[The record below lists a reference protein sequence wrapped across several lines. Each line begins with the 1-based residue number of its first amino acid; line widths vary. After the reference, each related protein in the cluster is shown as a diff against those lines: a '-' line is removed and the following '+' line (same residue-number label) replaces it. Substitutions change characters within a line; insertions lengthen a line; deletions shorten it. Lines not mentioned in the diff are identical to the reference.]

1 MLGSNVVMKKS
12 RETQQVAV
20 TTTGITLMSLSLILN
35 VFMAYKPVA
44 KKYAWLAALAW
55 TLGMILV
62 VVGVCMLPKSRQQ
75 VWRIVVASL
84 GAALLA
90 LGVIVPRTG
99 RLRLPI
105 LASGTL
111 LVITAM
117 VLDVSR
123 REAIT
128 ALLGVMS
135 VVVGASLTLLATDE
149 RSRSRR
155 WTLITIAMSLVG
167 ILFSVSGKFSFL
179 ANIRV
184 DSCLF

>member
-1 MLGSNVVMKKS
+1 
-12 RETQQVAV
+12 
-20 TTTGITLMSLSLILN
+20 MSLSLILN
-35 VFMAYKPVA
+35 VFMAAYKPAAA
-44 KKYAWLAALAW
+44 KKYAWLAASTW
-55 TLGMILV
+55 TIGMLLV
-62 VVGVCMLPKSRQQ
+62 VVGVCMLPESRRQL
-75 VWRIVVASL
+75 WRVIVASL
-84 GAALLA
+84 GAALLT
-90 LGVIVPRTG
+90 LGVFMPHLTTTTMGRS

-105 LASGTL
+105 IASGTL

-155 WTLITIAMSLVG
+155 WTLLTIAMSIVG
-167 ILFSVSGKFSFL
+167 ILFSVSGKVSFL

-184 DSCLF
+184 E